1 MTASGMHRIF
11 KLPLIVQESK
21 SKSCIKP
28 KGASDPCIFHISP
41 QSSFASR
48 GTTLR
53 KERDIGNNNT
63 HPVLLILLPRPLTP
77 ISTSIHRPTRRH
89 SFVSSLHI
97 MSLKWLE
104 IGPPTLERPFGI
116 ALWPIFEH
124 FSTMIKGYRPQDFDF
139 IAGKTPMS
147 TLSVTAFTLVAYYIT
162 IFGGRE
168 IMRNRPAFELNGLF
182 KIHNFY
188 LVIIS
193 GALLALM
200 LEQLIPEL
208 VTNGVFHGICSHD
221 GGWTRQMVILYYV
234 C

>member
-1 MTASGMHRIF
+1 MA
-11 KLPLIVQESK
+11 K
-21 SKSCIKP
+21 SAACNNK
-28 KGASDPCIFHISP
+28 
-41 QSSFASR
+41 
-48 GTTLR
+48 TTL
-53 KERDIGNNNT
+53 
-63 HPVLLILLPRPLTP
+63 LLLLLLLDKSVQFIANSSPLLCLFILGFR
-77 ISTSIHRPTRRH
+77 
-89 SFVSSLHI
+89 

-104 IGPPTLERPFGI
+104 IGPPTLDRPFGI

-168 IMRNRPAFELNGLF
+168 LMRNRPAFELNGLF

-208 VTNGVFHGICSHD
+208 VRNGVFHGICSHD

-234 C
+234 CFHGRRKCRNIAADLILPAQLPHKVPRTD